1 MKRALVAALVIG
13 VTQNQPAQEWTVGSP
28 DGRNVMSVSIAD
40 GGRVVWR
47 VTREGSAILDP
58 SPLGVRRHDQSFVDG
73 LKLVSAGEPRDIREQ
88 YRTPHG
94 KRRDHTVA
102 GRERTLTF
110 VNARNARLEV
120 VLRAHDD
127 GVAIRYRFPEVDAQ
141 PRRVF
146 GEMTGF
152 AVPTGSKGWVQPQ
165 QRVHRYGPAYEDF
178 YHEVAAGKV
187 APQRDGW
194 AFPALFR
201 TPAGKWLLISESA
214 FDGSYPGAHL
224 AADASDGV
232 YRIAFPDPEEGLGVG
247 EIHPSSSLPWT
258 LPWRVVAIA
267 DRAAALVES
276 DIINDLS
283 PPSKITDTSWIRPGR
298 SSWSWWSKSDS
309 PKNANDLNTFTDL
322 AAEMTWEYALI
333 DANWDQMTVGNIDQV
348 LAHARA
354 KKVAPLLWYNSGG
367 PHNDVTEA
375 PRDRMHERERRR
387 AEFANLQRRGVKGVK
402 VDFWHSD
409 KPDRIRQYREVLEDA
424 ADFQITV
431 NFHGSTIPRGWS
443 REFPNLMSMEAVF
456 GAEQYKFRQPFT
468 TRAAW
473 HNTVLP
479 FTRNVIG
486 PMDYTP
492 VTFTDVR
499 FPRTT
504 TNAHELAQAVVFES
518 GIQHFADSV
527 EAYRGLPETV
537 KQFLRLVPAAWDE
550 TRGLSGE
557 PGQSVVIA
565 RRDGRTWY
573 VGGLNADTAT
583 TVDVPLA
590 FLGAGSWNTTLIA
603 DGDADREFRIST
615 RRVSSTDTLSI
626 PIRPRGG
633 FVIRA
638 TPGVR

>member
-1 MKRALVAALVIG
+1 MKRAIFAVVLLAASQSPPTEEWS
-13 VTQNQPAQEWTVGSP
+13 VTSP
-28 DGRNVMSVSIAD
+28 DGRNIVTVSSVD
-40 GGRVVWR
+40 GGRLVWR
-47 VTREGSAILDP
+47 VTRDGSPILDP
-58 SPLGVRRHDQSFVDG
+58 SPLGVRRHDQTFDEG
-73 LKLVSAGEPRDIREQ
+73 MKLVSIGEQRDIGER

-94 KRRDHTVA
+94 KRRDHEVR
-102 GRERTLTF
+102 GRERTVTF
-110 VNARNARLEV
+110 ANPRNARFDV
-120 VLRAHDD
+120 VMRAHDD
-127 GVAIRYRFPEVDAQ
+127 GVAIRYQFPETDPQ
-141 PRRVF
+141 MRRVF

-152 AVPTGSKGWVQPQ
+152 AVPSSSKGWIQPQ

-178 YHEVAAGKV
+178 YSEVAAGSP

-214 FDGSYPGAHL
+214 LDGSYPGAHL
-224 AADASDGV
+224 AADAPGGV

-267 DRAAALVES
+267 DTAAKLIES
-276 DIINDLS
+276 DIVNDLS
-283 PPSKITDTSWIRPGR
+283 PPSRVKDTAWIRPGR
-298 SSWSWWSKSDS
+298 SAWSWWSKSDS
-309 PKNANDLNTFTDL
+309 PKNANDLNAFTDL
-322 AAEMTWEYALI
+322 ASEMTWEYTLI
-333 DANWDQMTVGNIDQV
+333 DANWDQMSVGNIERV

-354 KKVAPLLWYNSGG
+354 RKVAPLLWYNSGG

-387 AEFANLQRRGVKGVK
+387 AEFATLQRWGVKGIK

-409 KPDRIRQYREVLEDA
+409 KPDRIRQYREILEDA
-424 ADFQITV
+424 ADFQIAV

-443 REFPNLMSMEAVF
+443 REFPHLMTMEAVF

-504 TNAHELAQAVVFES
+504 TNAHELAQSVVFES

-527 EAYRGLPETV
+527 ESYRGLPDAV
-537 KQFLRLVPAAWDE
+537 KQFLRDVPAAWDE
-550 TRGLSGE
+550 TRGISGE
-557 PGQSVVIA
+557 PGQSVVVA
-565 RRDGRTWY
+565 RRNGRTWY
-573 VGGLNADTAT
+573 VAGLNADAAT
-583 TVDVPLA
+583 TANVPLA
-590 FLGAGSWNTTLIA
+590 FLGAGSWNVTLIA
-603 DGDADREFRIST
+603 DGDADREFRVST
-615 RRVSSTDTLSI
+615 RRVASTDSLSI
-626 PIRPRGG
+626 PMRSRGG
-633 FVIRA
+633 FVSQVTASER
-638 TPGVR
+638 